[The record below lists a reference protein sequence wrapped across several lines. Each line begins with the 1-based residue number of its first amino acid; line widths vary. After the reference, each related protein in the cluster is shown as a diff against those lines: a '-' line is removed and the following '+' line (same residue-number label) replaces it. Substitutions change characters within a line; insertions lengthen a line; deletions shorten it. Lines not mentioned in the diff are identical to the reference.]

1 MASRPVHLSA
11 AEKRLILQDEA
22 MMLGFELAH
31 ADLRAMC
38 AHLRR
43 GTEVRYC
50 YVERHATEAGL
61 RRDVQAAIRA
71 GKRLD
76 HVPGS
81 KYYMQEES

>member
-1 MASRPVHLSA
+1 
-11 AEKRLILQDEA
+11 

-61 RRDVQAAIRA
+61 RRDVQAAIRT